1 MRIGILTFHRA
12 DNLGAVWQAY
22 ALQKYLMISG
32 HDVDIIDYRCT
43 SIETVYMPFLLQ
55 RYLKKDV
62 WAGMRQLIFDLLVAK
77 DVKFKHK
84 KFEAFR
90 KQYLKLSKSVYNPGE
105 I

>member
-43 SIETVYMPFLLQ
+43 SIETVYMPF
-55 RYLKKDV
+55 YYSDILKRCV
-62 WAGMRQLIFDLLVAK
+62 GWNASIDL
-77 DVKFKHK
+77 
-84 KFEAFR
+84 
-90 KQYLKLSKSVYNPGE
+90 
-105 I
+105 

>member
-43 SIETVYMPFLLQ
+43 SIETVYMP
-55 RYLKKDV
+55 
-62 WAGMRQLIFDLLVAK
+62 
-77 DVKFKHK
+77 
-84 KFEAFR
+84 
-90 KQYLKLSKSVYNPGE
+90 SVSYTHLTLPT
-105 I
+105 ILRV

>member
-32 HDVDIIDYRCT
+32 HDVDRCT

-62 WAGMRQLIFDLLVAK
+62 WAGMRQLVFDLLVAK
-77 DVKFKHK
+77 DVKFKQ
-84 KFEAFR
+84 R
-90 KQYLKLSKSVYNPGE
+90 SLKLSESN